1 MTSHGMRHGRER
13 GASAVEAAIVTPVVF
28 AMIFGIVYISV
39 TSTHRQRM
47 AMIDKG
53 IDPGGLV
60 RKEIPYR
67 SLRNGMFMVAIGLG
81 LLAGQVTAPM
91 FGEAQDSPLPHFVYM
106 LVFGG
111 IALIAHH
118 FIVRRKQQG

>member
-1 MTSHGMRHGRER
+1 MLEDILIPLGS
-13 GASAVEAAIVTPVVF
+13 F

-39 TSTHRQRM
+39 TSWHRQRM

-53 IDPGGLV
+53 IDPGGFV
-60 RKEIPYR
+60 RKEIPFR
-67 SLRNGMFMVAIGLG
+67 GLRNGMFMLAIGLG
-81 LLAGQVTAPM
+81 LLMGHATAPM
-91 FGEAQDSPLPHFVYM
+91 SDPAEDNPLSYFIGM